1 MSYGPGVKLSK
12 LTQSL
17 AYKGIR
23 QRKLQKNSHER
34 RATTQMI
41 DKIQNEVEDA
51 TGKMPSEDQI
61 WKTIRHRDFSRNVRY
76 FFWMTAHD
84 AYRVGTYWLKEN
96 FREEIW
102 DRCECPHCGIPET
115 MDQGGDTTRNL
126 DIH

>member
-1 MSYGPGVKLSK
+1 
-12 LTQSL
+12 
-17 AYKGIR
+17 
-23 QRKLQKNSHER
+23 
-34 RATTQMI
+34 MI

-115 MDQGGDTTRNL
+115 MDHILTRCETPGQKEIWEQVEKLWTRNIRKIRIYFNIL
-126 DIH
+126 KST